1 MGKFSPW
8 IDVDSPDDKIKEHS
22 VLALQQEMDYFSHL
36 GLPVMMMRLRGQD
49 HVNLARI
56 VYNKFT
62 SLHFNCSAWVVVPLE
77 SPTTAAISYYRSD
90 ITGDP
95 PAQDTWEWY

>member
-22 VLALQQEMDYFSHL
+22 VLVLQQEMDYFSHL

-62 SLHFNCSAWVVVPLE
+62 ALHFNCSAWVVIPLE
-77 SPTTAAISYYRSD
+77 SPNTAAISYYRSD

-95 PAQDTWEWY
+95 PTEDTWEW